1 MQEEYVIQ
9 INLYITNVLSHEISN
24 EDVILLYYKIGS
36 YLVEKQLQ
44 SRELKILE
52 RKLQTI
58 YGIVIGFTV
67 RNFISMI
74 HFYQM
79 YSNQNLEMLKHI
91 SWNEHL
97 KILKEKD
104 MKKRKQ
110 MLLSCTSS
118 NNEKNYMLTE
128 LRILRQKILCNS

>member
-52 RKLQTI
+52 RELQTI